1 MSGSRRLIQVVL
13 VGMLLLIG
21 IAAAIVILVAKD
33 DDSPVTLQSSSDYRT
48 AMFDE
53 PFPLED
59 FALPSTTGQAFT
71 LSAQKGK
78 VTLIYFGYLTC
89 PDFCPTTMAELQ
101 RVVRDLG
108 DGSEQVTVAM
118 VTVDPERD
126 SIDKLQI
133 YLQAFDD
140 RFIGVRGDDEALQ
153 PVLTEFGVQAI
164 KREVDSALGYLI
176 DHTASIYMID
186 PEGRL
191 VGRFPYETPY
201 EDIVHDVKI
210 ALES

>member
-1 MSGSRRLIQVVL
+1 M
-13 VGMLLLIG
+13 VGMLLLIA

-33 DDSPVTLQSSSDYRT
+33 ADSPVTLQSSSDYRT

-59 FALPSTTGQAFT
+59 FALPSTTGQDFT

-164 KREVDSALGYLI
+164 KREVDSPL
-176 DHTASIYMID
+176 
-186 PEGRL
+186 
-191 VGRFPYETPY
+191 
-201 EDIVHDVKI
+201 
-210 ALES
+210 